1 MARGISETDVWNA
14 CDALLLEGARPTIER
29 VRLKIG
35 SGSPNTVSPFLETWF
50 RHLGGRIKDPGAFSA
65 PSSVPDPVQQAANH
79 FWEAALAETRRDF
92 DQRLSDGMAG
102 AVEIVAAEKERAARS
117 NAVATEA
124 ARSLALLQV
133 QLTEQIATNETERL
147 THAIARADLAHARVT
162 AKSLELR
169 LAGVEEVLFNER
181 SQHGDALEA
190 AVQRADETQRRAAFE
205 IEHGRQTQLQ
215 MEKRETETRMK
226 LDAIQVDFA
235 AVKMRHM
242 STTQQLKSELRA
254 AAAEL
259 ERFFQKSAADQAT
272 INSLSTQVTESA
284 TRADRAVV
292 EASLVKAL
300 IVKLELKTRATR
312 AARTRPRRPA

>member
-117 NAVATEA
+117 DAVATEVT
-124 ARSLALLQV
+124 RSLALLQV
-133 QLTEQIATNETERL
+133 KLAEQIATNETERL
-147 THAIARADLAHARVT
+147 ARAISMADLAHARVAT
-162 AKSLELR
+162 KSLELR

-190 AVQRADETQRRAAFE
+190 AVQRAEEAQRRAALQM
-205 IEHGRQTQLQ
+205 EHERRTQLQ

-235 AVKMRHM
+235 AAKMRHM
-242 STTQQLKSELRA
+242 SITQQLKSELRSA
-254 AAAEL
+254 TSEL
-259 ERFFQKSAADQAT
+259 ERFIQKSAADQAK

-300 IVKLELKTRATR
+300 IVKLELKTRAVRMR
-312 AARTRPRRPA
+312 ARKPT

>member
-117 NAVATEA
+117 EAVATEVT
-124 ARSLALLQV
+124 RSLALLQV
-133 QLTEQIATNETERL
+133 KLAEQISTNEKERL
-147 THAIARADLAHARVT
+147 ARAIAMADLAHARVAT
-162 AKSLELR
+162 KSLELR

-190 AVQRADETQRRAAFE
+190 AVQRAEEAQRRAALQ
-205 IEHGRQTQLQ
+205 IEHERRTQLQ

-235 AVKMRHM
+235 AAKMRHM
-242 STTQQLKSELRA
+242 SITQQLKSELRSA
-254 AAAEL
+254 TSEL
-259 ERFFQKSAADQAT
+259 ERFIQKSAADQAK

-300 IVKLELKTRATR
+300 IVKLELKTRAVRMR
-312 AARTRPRRPA
+312 ARKPT

>member
-1 MARGISETDVWNA
+1 MGMARGISETDVWNA

-117 NAVATEA
+117 DAVATEVT
-124 ARSLALLQV
+124 RSLALLQV
-133 QLTEQIATNETERL
+133 KLAEQIATNETERL
-147 THAIARADLAHARVT
+147 ARAIAMADLAHARVT

-190 AVQRADETQRRAAFE
+190 AVQRAEEAQRRAALQ
-205 IEHGRQTQLQ
+205 IEHERRTQLQ

-242 STTQQLKSELRA
+242 SITQQLKSELRSA
-254 AAAEL
+254 TSEL
-259 ERFFQKSAADQAT
+259 ERFIQKSAADQAK

-300 IVKLELKTRATR
+300 IVKLELKTRAVRMR
-312 AARTRPRRPA
+312 ARKPA

>member
-117 NAVATEA
+117 EAVATEVT
-124 ARSLALLQV
+124 RSLALLQV
-133 QLTEQIATNETERL
+133 KLAEQIATNETERL
-147 THAIARADLAHARVT
+147 ARAIAMADLAHARVAT
-162 AKSLELR
+162 KSLELR

-190 AVQRADETQRRAAFE
+190 AVQRAEEAQRRAALQ
-205 IEHGRQTQLQ
+205 IEHERRTQLQ

-242 STTQQLKSELRA
+242 SITQQLKSELRSA
-254 AAAEL
+254 TSEL
-259 ERFFQKSAADQAT
+259 ERFIQKSAADQAK

-300 IVKLELKTRATR
+300 IVKLELKTRAVRMR
-312 AARTRPRRPA
+312 AGKPA

>member
-1 MARGISETDVWNA
+1 M
-14 CDALLLEGARPTIER
+14 L
-29 VRLKIG
+29 
-35 SGSPNTVSPFLETWF
+35 F
-50 RHLGGRIKDPGAFSA
+50 RS
-65 PSSVPDPVQQAANH
+65 
-79 FWEAALAETRRDF
+79 
-92 DQRLSDGMAG
+92 G

-117 NAVATEA
+117 EAVATEVT
-124 ARSLALLQV
+124 RSLALLQV
-133 QLTEQIATNETERL
+133 KLAEQIATNETERL
-147 THAIARADLAHARVT
+147 ARAIAMADLAHARVT

-190 AVQRADETQRRAAFE
+190 AVQRAEEAQRRAALQ
-205 IEHGRQTQLQ
+205 IEHERRTQLQ

-242 STTQQLKSELRA
+242 STTQQLKSELRSA
-254 AAAEL
+254 TSEL
-259 ERFFQKSAADQAT
+259 ERFIQKSAADQAK
-272 INSLSTQVTESA
+272 INSLLTQVTESA

-300 IVKLELKTRATR
+300 IVKLELKTRAVRMR
-312 AARTRPRRPA
+312 ARKPT

>member
-117 NAVATEA
+117 EAVATEVT
-124 ARSLALLQV
+124 RSLALLQV
-133 QLTEQIATNETERL
+133 QLAEQITTNETERL
-147 THAIARADLAHARVT
+147 ARAVAMADLAHASVT

-169 LAGVEEVLFNER
+169 LAGVEEVLSNER

-190 AVQRADETQRRAAFE
+190 AVQRTEEAQRRAALE

-226 LDAIQVDFA
+226 VDAIQVDFA

-242 STTQQLKSELRA
+242 SATQQLKSELRA
-254 AAAEL
+254 AATEL
-259 ERFFQKSAADQAT
+259 ERFIQKSAADQAT
-272 INSLSTQVTESA
+272 INSLSTQVTDSA

-292 EASLVKAL
+292 EAKLVKAL
-300 IVKLELKTRATR
+300 IVKLELKKRAGRTRAR
-312 AARTRPRRPA
+312 KPV

>member
-50 RHLGGRIKDPGAFSA
+50 RHLVGRIKDPGAFSA

-117 NAVATEA
+117 EAVATEVT
-124 ARSLALLQV
+124 RSLALLQV
-133 QLTEQIATNETERL
+133 QLAEQITTNETERL
-147 THAIARADLAHARVT
+147 ARAVAMADLAHASVT

-169 LAGVEEVLFNER
+169 LAGVEEVLSNER

-190 AVQRADETQRRAAFE
+190 AVQRTEEAQRRAALE

-226 LDAIQVDFA
+226 VDAIQVDFA

-242 STTQQLKSELRA
+242 SATQQLKSELRA
-254 AAAEL
+254 AATEL
-259 ERFFQKSAADQAT
+259 ERFIQKSAADQAT
-272 INSLSTQVTESA
+272 INSLSTQVTDSA

-292 EASLVKAL
+292 EAKLVKAL
-300 IVKLELKTRATR
+300 IVKLELKKRAGRTRAR
-312 AARTRPRRPA
+312 KPV

>member
-65 PSSVPDPVQQAANH
+65 PSNVPDPVQQAANH
-79 FWEAALAETRRDF
+79 FWETALAETRRDF

-117 NAVATEA
+117 EAVATEVT
-124 ARSLALLQV
+124 RSLALLQV
-133 QLTEQIATNETERL
+133 QLAEQIATNETERL
-147 THAIARADLAHARVT
+147 ARAIAMADLDHARVT
-162 AKSLELR
+162 AKNLELR
-169 LAGVEEVLFNER
+169 LAGVEEVLFDER
-181 SQHGDALEA
+181 SQHGGALEA
-190 AVQRADETQRRAAFE
+190 AVQRAEEAQRRAALQ
-205 IEHGRQTQLQ
+205 IEHERRTQLQ
-215 MEKRETETRMK
+215 MEKRETETRTK

-242 STTQQLKSELRA
+242 RITQQLKSELRSA
-254 AAAEL
+254 TREL
-259 ERFFQKSAADQAT
+259 ERFIQKSAADQAK

-300 IVKLELKTRATR
+300 IVKLELKTRAVRMR
-312 AARTRPRRPA
+312 ARKPT

>member
-117 NAVATEA
+117 DAVATEVT
-124 ARSLALLQV
+124 RSLALLQV
-133 QLTEQIATNETERL
+133 KLAEQIATNETERL
-147 THAIARADLAHARVT
+147 ARAISMADLAHARVAT
-162 AKSLELR
+162 KSLELR

-190 AVQRADETQRRAAFE
+190 AVQRAEEAQRRAALQ
-205 IEHGRQTQLQ
+205 IEHERRTQLQ

-242 STTQQLKSELRA
+242 SITQQLKSELRSA
-254 AAAEL
+254 TSEL
-259 ERFFQKSAADQAT
+259 ERFIQKSAADQAK

-300 IVKLELKTRATR
+300 IVKLELKTRAVRMR
-312 AARTRPRRPA
+312 ARKPT